1 MKEILL
7 PLTYNPLILFNINII
22 KVFKLNKINFNR
34 FMKMMKQKLNFVLII
49 SLQTQNTIRIKNL
62 VNLIF

>member
-49 SLQTQNTIRIKNL
+49 SLQTQNTLRIKNL